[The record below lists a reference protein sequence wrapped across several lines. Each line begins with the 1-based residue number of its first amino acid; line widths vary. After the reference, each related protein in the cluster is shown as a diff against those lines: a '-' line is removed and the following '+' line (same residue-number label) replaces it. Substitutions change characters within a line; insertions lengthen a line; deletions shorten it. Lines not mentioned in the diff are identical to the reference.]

1 MQQDLFSEKICLVLG
16 RACGRHLVLRD
27 GEQQVPLPVVL
38 DHRHR
43 AGVAMERDPKAVVHD
58 VAQGYVS
65 VNCAAEDYA
74 VAITTDGVQDME
86 KTSEL
91 RKAAGQ

>member
-1 MQQDLFSEKICLVLG
+1 MNVFTYEQVDGMHAPPLVSKMVGIKIIKGQRL
-16 RACGRHLVLRD
+16 HLETP
-27 GEQQVPLPVVL
+27 GGGGYG
-38 DHRHR
+38 
-43 AGVAMERDPKAVVHD
+43 AAMERDPKAVVRD
-58 VAQGYVS
+58 VAHGYVS
-65 VNCAAEDYA
+65 VCGAARDYA